1 MQLSWLPS
9 QSRHRSWVNDCI
21 CRRQQ
26 QLEVTQKQNM
36 LLIPA
41 TCNGQICRRRIKYA
55 CEAGAK
61 SKESPLDPE
70 QHKVRRRDDFH
81 EKQQK
86 KAACYKFCD
95 SIWNRNT
102 NTTGHGRMRKRYLVM
117 DFLPVRW
124 MRLTFCGQPA
134 APLQTQLEIL
144 TLPPH
149 IHTHHSRW
157 YFNFSASL
165 TDERTDRQSDWTDR
179 QTDRRTALLSAEL
192 GRRVVDCF
200 AMISLRNRKHQMRQI
215 VRLQKDVLWNAPHSL
230 TYLFLYSSAYLKFHC
245 GLKAQYMYSESY
257 SSSPCDLECID

>member
-1 MQLSWLPS
+1 MHGKLFMQLSWLPS

-70 QHKVRRRDDFH
+70 QHKVRARDDFH

-95 SIWNRNT
+95 SIWNTNT
-102 NTTGHGRMRKRYLVM
+102 NTTGHGRMRKRHLVM

-149 IHTHHSRW
+149 THTHHSRW

-179 QTDRRTALLSAEL
+179 RTDVPHYFQLSSVVVLLIVLQWFHYATGNIKCDRLFGFKRIFYEMRRTAWHIY
-192 GRRVVDCF
+192 F
-200 AMISLRNRKHQMRQI
+200 YT
-215 VRLQKDVLWNAPHSL
+215 VRHTWNSTA
-230 TYLFLYSSAYLKFHC
+230 A
-245 GLKAQYMYSESY
+245 
-257 SSSPCDLECID
+257 